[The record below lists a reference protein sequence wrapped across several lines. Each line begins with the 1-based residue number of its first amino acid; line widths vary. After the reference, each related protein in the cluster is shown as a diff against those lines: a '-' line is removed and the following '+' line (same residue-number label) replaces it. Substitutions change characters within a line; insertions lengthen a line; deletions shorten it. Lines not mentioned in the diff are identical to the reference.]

1 MLETVITAWASPS
14 ATATTHQQE
23 ESASI
28 RSRFSA
34 TLDEARRMAYS
45 PMRTTT
51 TTPST
56 APHLVLMP
64 RRHLIDQR
72 ALGAALSQ

>member
-34 TLDEARRMAYS
+34 TLDEARRMAY
-45 PMRTTT
+45 
-51 TTPST
+51 
-56 APHLVLMP
+56 H
-64 RRHLIDQR
+64 Q
-72 ALGAALSQ
+72 